1 MKRISIWLSA
11 FLLLLAPLALRAD
24 DIPQSKARAAAEAFF
39 MQCGAETRSG
49 SALMMIGT
57 DLSLTGATRSG
68 QPAYYIFNRDGGGF
82 VIISALDAAVPVLGY
97 SLEHSFSLSEDMP
110 DNLRSWM
117 ECYSEQINA
126 RRASGTPATEKELS
140 RWDEALVRTRAANP
154 PASIDLNTADWSQ
167 GAPFNRKCPLDSAG
181 KRSIVGCVAT
191 AISEVLYYF
200 KYPTKGSG
208 SLPSYTKNK
217 ITVGPVTLGEEYKW
231 DLMLPKYKDVS
242 YTDAQADAVATLCY
256 HVGVMCKM
264 AYSSSASAASTATG
278 VQALV
283 QYMGYDAGTVRHS
296 RSYASAEEWKSL
308 MKSQLQDSIP
318 ILFAGSSESGSAHA
332 FVVDGY
338 DSADRFL
345 INFGWGA
352 SSNGYY
358 QLDAFGSYTKT
369 QTLYLG
375 VKPDAGGVS
384 SLHLYLRPTT
394 QSGVNYNG
402 LTPYGGVVA
411 QGSTFTARFGAVYN
425 YGYGSAA
432 CKINF
437 AHTDKEGNIKSMLRS
452 TDISLS
458 SLASGSYTWWSSY
471 QSLRVTE
478 PIERGDKVV
487 PMYRAD
493 ANDEWHRFGYS
504 QDALFQPEMYLD
516 IRDYSSI
523 AYDKA
528 TKTFTLTTFSGTT
541 WTLKDSSESTMAS
554 GSLSTGTSQVSLD
567 CSAYPSGTYTLSLKL
582 GSQTLDVRLI
592 F

>member
-1 MKRISIWLSA
+1 MRKVLLFFA
-11 FLLLLAPLALRAD
+11 TLLLLAAPVLKAD
-24 DIPQSKARAAAEAFF
+24 DISLTKARMAAETFF
-39 MQCGAETRSG
+39 AQCGADTRAG
-49 SALMMIGT
+49 SSLTLLGT
-57 DLSLTGATRSG
+57 DQSIAATRSS
-68 QPAYYIFNRDGGGF
+68 QAPAWYVFNRQGGGF

-140 RWDEALVRTRAANP
+140 RWDEALVRTRAGNP

-208 SLPSYTKNK
+208 TLPSYTKNK

-231 DLMLPKYKDVS
+231 DLMLPKYKNVS
-242 YTDAQADAVATLCY
+242 YTDSQADAVATLCY

-375 VKPDAGGVS
+375 VKPSEGNS
-384 SLHLYLRPTT
+384 QTPNLYLRPSLPT
-394 QSGVNYNG
+394 YNG
-402 LTPYGGVVA
+402 LIPYTGTFSE
-411 QGSTFTARFGAVYN
+411 GSSFKVRFGQVYN
-425 YGYGSAA
+425 YGFYNYSGRV
-432 CKINF
+432 NF
-437 AHTDKEGNIKSMLRS
+437 AHMDKNGSIKSIMRS
-452 TDISLS
+452 ADISFTLS
-458 SLASGSYTWWSSY
+458 SGTTVSWSGY
-471 QSLRVTE
+471 QTLNVTM
-478 PIERGDKVV
+478 PIERGDRVV
-487 PMYRAD
+487 PVYRASTSD
-493 ANDEWHRFGYS
+493 TWHKFSYS
-504 QDALFQPEMYLD
+504 QEESFSPEMMLH
-516 IRDYSSI
+516 IRDFTSVS
-523 AYDKA
+523 YDKA
-528 TKTFTLTTFSGTT
+528 SGVFTLKTFAGTVWSLVNTSEETVASGTVPT
-541 WTLKDSSESTMAS
+541 SMELALK
-554 GSLSTGTSQVSLD
+554 
-567 CSAYPSGTYTLSLKL
+567 CSDYPSGSYRLSLTMGTQSL
-582 GSQTLDVRLI
+582 SLTLI